1 MFFSQYTRP
10 TNRQIGMTL
19 LELLVAMGL
28 FMVVSGLGYRGL
40 QATSLAKQ
48 QLTQRSQQLAGLQRS
63 MLWLQRDLQN
73 LVARPVRDRFGD
85 DLAAFSH
92 RGANQFATVEMTRSG
107 RINLVNAPQSN
118 LQRISYHWTDQAVIR
133 SYWPRLDRMVGTE
146 PTETPLFLHA
156 SRIDWRY
163 LDRNLNWH
171 DRWPPPNYRGDS
183 SRLLPRAVEVSL
195 EIPGY
200 GDISRMFI
208 TGAGS

>member
-1 MFFSQYTRP
+1 
-10 TNRQIGMTL
+10 
-19 LELLVAMGL
+19 VAMGL

-73 LVARPVRDRFGD
+73 LVVRPVRDRFGD

-107 RINLVNAPQSN
+107 RINLANAPQSD
-118 LQRISYHWTDQAVIR
+118 LQRVSYHWTDEAVIR

-163 LDRNLNWH
+163 LDKNLNWH
-171 DRWPPPNYRGDS
+171 DRWPPPNYRGDR

-195 EIPGY
+195 EMPGY
-200 GDISRMFI
+200 ADITRIFI